1 MSQASIWVVDDDPRI
16 CQLLGQYLAGE
27 GYAVHTAN
35 RAEAFLAQLPEV
47 PILMLTGRSD
57 VVDKVVGLEL
67 GADDHLTK
75 PFEKRELLARVRTL
89 LHRASPKTVA
99 EPKNDISVVHF
110 AGWRLDLA
118 GHTLRSASGD
128 PVPLTRHEFALL
140 AAFVERPQR
149 VLTRDAILNAIAG
162 RDWVPF
168 DRRVDVLIG
177 RLAGSS
183 SPIQN
188 TPP

>member
-1 MSQASIWVVDDDPRI
+1 V
-16 CQLLGQYLAGE
+16 
-27 GYAVHTAN
+27 
-35 RAEAFLAQLPEV
+35 
-47 PILMLTGRSD
+47 LTGRSD

-67 GADDHLTK
+67 GADDYLIK

-89 LHRASPKTVA
+89 LHRASPKAVA